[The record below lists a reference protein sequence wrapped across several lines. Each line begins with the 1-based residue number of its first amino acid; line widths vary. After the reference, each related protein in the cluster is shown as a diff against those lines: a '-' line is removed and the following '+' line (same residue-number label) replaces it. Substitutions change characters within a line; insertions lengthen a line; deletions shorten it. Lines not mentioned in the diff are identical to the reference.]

1 MRDIQDI
8 RDPVW
13 SQFHR
18 LMRSHNL
25 NGSEMLLKLM
35 ENEKEKETMQKEV
48 EDLGPL
54 NEIKNNK
61 LDEQLLRLSEI
72 KEDIHATKADL
83 LDKLK
88 KLEDLESRLIPQHLK
103 ETNSKLDILTLNLR
117 TVNEKLTEITLPQ
130 PEPILTPELIKT
142 LTELKERWQSKDLT
156 EVVKNLIYSYEHN

>member
-1 MRDIQDI
+1 MKKIDV
-8 RDPVW
+8 RDPAW

-25 NGSEMLLKLM
+25 NESDMLLKLM
-35 ENEKEKETMQKEV
+35 EKEKEKKTMQKEV

-72 KEDIHATKADL
+72 KEDIRATKADL

-88 KLEDLESRLIPQHLK
+88 KLEDLEARLIPHSREILK
-103 ETNSKLDILTLNLR
+103 KLEELKTSQESL
-117 TVNEKLTEITLPQ
+117 KLEIKENQKPQ
-130 PEPILTPELIKT
+130 QEPILTPELIET
-142 LTELKERWQSKDLT
+142 LEKLKAQWQSKDLT
-156 EVVKNLIYSYEHN
+156 EVVKNLIYSYYHN